1 MGNIEDNLIPELA
14 VFKKISIPIIARV
27 YPQLIS
33 GKITSIQ
40 PLNTPSYFNYLDQ
53 MRVKP
58 IELNSMEKTSRQKH
72 RSITD
77 KWEVS
82 KECL

>member
-1 MGNIEDNLIPELA
+1 MANIEDNLIPEDAYLGQ
-14 VFKKISIPIIARV
+14 FKKFKLPLIRRV

-33 GKITSIQ
+33 SKITSIQ

-53 MRVKP
+53 MRV
-58 IELNSMEKTSRQKH
+58 NSMEKTSKQKH